1 MTRTARLASRTDIYH
16 VVSRGAGKKDLF
28 EDDEDRE
35 FYLNTLNRLSR
46 EEELSILAWCL
57 MDNHIHILCRGDLSS
72 LTSVMKRLN
81 TSYAQHFNGRHGH
94 VGPVFQG
101 RFTSHPVETEEHFLQ
116 TVRYIHLNPRDLGV
130 SNSDEYAW
138 SSYKQYIGK
147 GGICRI
153 DFVLSVFGDIAS
165 FLNFHNIGKDDVVM
179 IDGCPARPRITDVEA
194 RRIASQIY
202 GETFSDEIV
211 EMNKNERNQALR
223 LLFDRGIS
231 IRQLGRL
238 TGIGSSAIY
247 RAIKKRSQT

>member
-1 MTRTARLASRTDIYH
+1 MTRTARLASRSDIYH
-16 VVSRGAGKKDLF
+16 VISRGAGKRDLF

-35 FYLNTLNRLSR
+35 FYLNALERFAR
-46 EEELSILAWCL
+46 KEELSILAWCL
-57 MDNHIHILCRGDLSS
+57 MDNHIHILCRGELSNM
-72 LTSVMKRLN
+72 TSMMKRLN

-101 RFTSHPVETEEHFLQ
+101 RFASYPVETEEHFLQ
-116 TVRYIHLNPRDLGV
+116 TVRYIHLNPRDFGA
-130 SNSDEYAW
+130 SDPYEYAW

-153 DFVLSVFGDIAS
+153 DFVLSVFGGIVS
-165 FLNFHNIGKDDVVM
+165 FLSFHNIGKDDVAM
-179 IDGCPARPRITDVEA
+179 IDGYATRPRITDAEA

-202 GETFSDEIV
+202 GEAFSDEIV

-247 RAIKKRSQT
+247 RAIRGRGQA